1 MEMRLVDQALEQVRE
16 RLAANDLAGAIAIIE
31 ALRPPDQAEVFGDLP
46 PEQQETLLPQLSV
59 PDAADILEELEE
71 EDAAELA
78 RKLPP
83 KALASILDEMEPD
96 EAADLLGDL
105 EPPQALAALSHME
118 DADEVRPLLLHRDET
133 AGGLMTSEFM
143 ALRTNMTVAEALR
156 AVRRWAPGVDT
167 AYLFVVDHRDRL
179 QGVVSLFQLLKADL
193 GTRVETLMDRNVIYV
208 HTEAD
213 QEECARLMARYD
225 LSALPVVD
233 AERHLVGVIT
243 VDDLV
248 EVLQDEATEDF
259 ERFGGTLPLGKPY
272 LNTGAFEIARRR
284 FGWLLLLFIT
294 ETFTGT
300 VLRHFEKELDAVVAL
315 AYFVPLLIGT
325 GGNAGTQCTSTIIRA
340 LALGDIS
347 FKDALRVW
355 WHEVRVGFLLG
366 LGMAAVTF
374 LRALTWG
381 SGDALAMTVALSILV
396 IVVWANF
403 MGSFLPLLASRFR
416 IDPAVVSG
424 PAMTTLVDATGL
436 LIYLTLAKHIL
447 GI

>member
-59 PDAADILEELEE
+59 PDAADILEDLEE

>member
-83 KALASILDEMEPD
+83 EALASILDEMEPD

-105 EPPQALAALSHME
+105 EPPQALAALSRME

-193 GTRVETLMDRNVIYV
+193 NTRVETLMDRDVIYV

-259 ERFGGTLPLGKPY
+259 ERFGGALPLGKPY
-272 LNTGAFEIARRR
+272 LDTGAFEIARRR

-366 LGMAAVTF
+366 LGMAAVAF

>member
-1 MEMRLVDQALEQVRE
+1 MEMNLVDQALERVRE

-46 PEQQETLLPQLSV
+46 PEQQETLLPQLSI

-71 EDAAELA
+71 EEAAELA
-78 RKLPP
+78 SKLSPDD
-83 KALASILDEMEPD
+83 LAPILDEMEPD

-105 EPPQALAALSHME
+105 EPPQALAALSRME
-118 DADEVRPLLLHRDET
+118 DAEEVRPLLLHRDET

-143 ALRTNMTVAEALR
+143 ALRTGMTVREALN
-156 AVRRWAPGVDT
+156 AVRRWAPGTDT
-167 AYLFVVDHRDRL
+167 AYLFIVDEQDRL

-193 GTRVETLMDRNVIYV
+193 STPVDMLMDPDVIYV

-233 AERHLVGVIT
+233 AENHLVGVIT

-248 EVLQDEATEDF
+248 EVLEDEATEDF
-259 ERFGGTLPLGKPY
+259 ERFGGALPLGKPY
-272 LNTGAFEIARRR
+272 LDTSALEIARRR
-284 FGWLLLLFIT
+284 LGWLLLLFVT

-325 GGNAGTQCTSTIIRA
+325 GGNAGTQTTSTIIRA
-340 LALGDIS
+340 LALGDITS
-347 FKDALRVW
+347 KDALRVW
-355 WHEVRVGFLLG
+355 WHEVRVGFFLG
-366 LGMAAVTF
+366 LGFAAIAF

-381 SGDALAMTVALSILV
+381 SGDALAMAVALSILV

-403 MGSFLPLLASRFR
+403 MGSFLPLLASRFKV
-416 IDPAVVSG
+416 DPAVISG

>member
-1 MEMRLVDQALEQVRE
+1 MEMNLVDQALERVRE

-46 PEQQETLLPQLSV
+46 PEQQETLLPQLSI

-71 EDAAELA
+71 EEAAELA
-78 RKLPP
+78 SKLSPDD
-83 KALASILDEMEPD
+83 LAPILDEMEPD

-105 EPPQALAALSHME
+105 EPPQALAALSRME
-118 DADEVRPLLLHRDET
+118 DAEEVRPLLLHRDET

-143 ALRTNMTVAEALR
+143 ALRTGMTVREALN
-156 AVRRWAPGVDT
+156 AVRRWAPGTDT
-167 AYLFVVDHRDRL
+167 AYLFIVDEQDRL

-193 GTRVETLMDRNVIYV
+193 STPVDMLMDPDVIYV

-233 AERHLVGVIT
+233 AENHLVGVIT

-248 EVLQDEATEDF
+248 EVLEDEATEDF
-259 ERFGGTLPLGKPY
+259 ERFGGALPLGKPY
-272 LNTGAFEIARRR
+272 LDTSALEIARRR
-284 FGWLLLLFIT
+284 LGWLLLLFVT

-325 GGNAGTQCTSTIIRA
+325 GGNAGTQTTSTIIRA
-340 LALGDIS
+340 LALGDITS
-347 FKDALRVW
+347 KDALRVW
-355 WHEVRVGFLLG
+355 WHEVRVGFFLG
-366 LGMAAVTF
+366 LGLAAIAF

-381 SGDALAMTVALSILV
+381 SGDALAMAVALSILV

-403 MGSFLPLLASRFR
+403 MGSFLPLLASRFKV
-416 IDPAVVSG
+416 DPAVISG

>member
-31 ALRPPDQAEVFGDLP
+31 ALRPPDQAEVFSDLP

-78 RKLPP
+78 SKLSPE
-83 KALASILDEMEPD
+83 ALAPILDEMEPD

-143 ALRTNMTVAEALR
+143 ALRTHMTVGEALR

-167 AYLFVVDHRDRL
+167 AYLFVVDDRDRL

-193 GTRVETLMDRNVIYV
+193 HARVETLMDRDVIHV

-248 EVLQDEATEDF
+248 EVLQEEATEDF
-259 ERFGGTLPLGKPY
+259 ERFGGALPLGKPY
-272 LNTGAFEIARRR
+272 LDTSAFEIARRR

-340 LALGDIS
+340 LALGDIT
-347 FKDALRVW
+347 FQDALRVW

-366 LGMAAVTF
+366 LGMAAAAF
-374 LRALTWG
+374 LRALSWKSG
-381 SGDALAMTVALSILV
+381 SALSMTVGLSILV

-403 MGSFLPLLASRFR
+403 MGSLLPLLAARLK

-436 LIYLTLAKHIL
+436 LIYLTLAKQIL

>member
-1 MEMRLVDQALEQVRE
+1 
-16 RLAANDLAGAIAIIE
+16 
-31 ALRPPDQAEVFGDLP
+31 
-46 PEQQETLLPQLSV
+46 
-59 PDAADILEELEE
+59 
-71 EDAAELA
+71 
-78 RKLPP
+78 
-83 KALASILDEMEPD
+83 
-96 EAADLLGDL
+96 
-105 EPPQALAALSHME
+105 
-118 DADEVRPLLLHRDET
+118 
-133 AGGLMTSEFM
+133 MTSEFM
-143 ALRTNMTVAEALR
+143 ALRTHMTVGEALR

-167 AYLFVVDHRDRL
+167 AYLFVVDDRDRL

-193 GTRVETLMDRNVIYV
+193 HARVETLMDRDVIHV

-248 EVLQDEATEDF
+248 EVLQEEATEDF
-259 ERFGGTLPLGKPY
+259 ERFGGALPLGKPY
-272 LNTGAFEIARRR
+272 LDTSAFEIARRR

-340 LALGDIS
+340 LALGDIT
-347 FKDALRVW
+347 FQDALRVW
-355 WHEVRVGFLLG
+355 WHEVRVGLLLG
-366 LGMAAVTF
+366 LGMAAAAF
-374 LRALTWG
+374 LRALSWKSG
-381 SGDALAMTVALSILV
+381 STLSMTVGLSILV

-403 MGSFLPLLASRFR
+403 MGSLLPLLAARLK

-436 LIYLTLAKHIL
+436 LIYLTLAKQIL